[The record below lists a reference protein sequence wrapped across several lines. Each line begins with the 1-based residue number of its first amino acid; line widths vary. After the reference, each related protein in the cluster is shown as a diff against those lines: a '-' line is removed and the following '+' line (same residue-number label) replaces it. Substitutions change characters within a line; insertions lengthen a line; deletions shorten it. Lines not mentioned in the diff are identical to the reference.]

1 MQTKQSTNSINY
13 IMKKIYFVAIS
24 ATLLAA
30 SGQKTEII
38 NPVGEYPTL
47 SFATEFGKLTKGADA
62 EGDGLDNLKE
72 QDFRVWAY
80 AAHDY
85 DNTPKDDVTEIGIYD
100 NMADIKVESKTDGSW
115 DPGKQYFWPGA
126 NKSLYFFAVSDTD
139 DFLGDVGVSENETK
153 ASPVAIT
160 MVNSKDENNL
170 SVTAPT
176 NMVISNYVV
185 SNTNPNNDLMVA
197 DFIKQSQED
206 NDKKVSLNF
215 RHTLSKVQFLFVT
228 NPVEDINVFV
238 QKLEVVGLTTKGS
251 LTVTPTDFV
260 ANNKGT
266 EVATVSFE
274 WDLSED
280 AGDVATF
287 EDDYVKPYDG
297 ADFPEKIEGAT
308 PTDLDKQAMKITATG
323 NEGSPAQQFAT
334 WLVLPQDIQGKTV
347 KITYLINERQFTNEF
362 ALDKGLTAWAVNQY
376 VKYTINLS
384 PNLISFD
391 ANVEE
396 WTPTTE
402 VPHNN

>member
-1 MQTKQSTNSINY
+1 
-13 IMKKIYFVAIS
+13 MKKIYFVAIA
-24 ATLLAA
+24 ATFLAA
-30 SGQKTEII
+30 GCQKTEII
-38 NPVGEYPTL
+38 NPVGEYPSL
-47 SFATEFGKLTKGADA
+47 SFTTELGKLTKVADA
-62 EGDGLDNLKE
+62 EGLGLDNLKE

-100 NMADIKVESKTDGSW
+100 NMADIKVSDKTDGGW

-139 DFLGDVGVSENETK
+139 EFLGDVGVAENETK

-170 SVTAPT
+170 SITAPT

-185 SNTNPNNDLMVA
+185 SSANPNNDLMVA

-206 NDKKVSLNF
+206 NEKQVALNF
-215 RHTLSKVQFLFVT
+215 RHALSKVQFLFVT

-238 QKLEVVGLTTKGS
+238 QKLEVVGLTTKGD
-251 LTVTPTDFV
+251 LTVTPSAFAENDKK
-260 ANNKGT
+260 A
-266 EVATVSFE
+266 EIATVSFE
-274 WDLSED
+274 WDLSEE
-280 AGDVATF
+280 ATDVATF
-287 EDDYVKPYDG
+287 EDDYVTPYSG
-297 ADFPEKIEGAT
+297 EDFPAKIEGKD

-323 NEGSPAQQFAT
+323 NEGSLAQQFAT
-334 WLVLPQDIQGKTV
+334 WLVLPQNIEGKTV

-391 ANVEE
+391 ASVEE

>member
-1 MQTKQSTNSINY
+1 
-13 IMKKIYFVAIS
+13 MKKIYFVALA
-24 ATLLAA
+24 ATLLAV
-30 SGQKTEII
+30 GCQKTEII
-38 NPVGEYPTL
+38 NPVGENSAL
-47 SFATEFGKLTKGADA
+47 SFTTQFGKLTKAADA
-62 EGDGLDNLKE
+62 EGAGIDNLKE

-85 DNTPKDDVTEIGIYD
+85 DNTPKDDVLEIGIYD
-100 NMADIKVESKTDGSW
+100 NMADIKVSDKTDGGW

-139 DFLGDVGVSENETK
+139 EFLGDVGVSATETK
-153 ASPVAIT
+153 ASPVTIT
-160 MVNSKDENNL
+160 MANTKDENNL

-176 NMVISNYVV
+176 EMVISGYVV
-185 SNTNPNNDLMVA
+185 SNENPNNDLMVA

-215 RHTLSKVQFLFVT
+215 RHALSKVQFLFIT
-228 NPVEDINVFV
+228 NPVDDISVFV
-238 QKLEVVGLTTKGS
+238 QKLEVVGLTTKGD
-251 LTVTPTDFV
+251 LKVTPSAFV
-260 ANNKGT
+260 ANDKGA
-266 EVATVSFE
+266 EVATVSFG

-280 AGDVATF
+280 ATDVANF
-287 EDDYVKPYDG
+287 VDDYVKPYD
-297 ADFPEKIEGAT
+297 ATDFPAKIDGRDPSDE
-308 PTDLDKQAMKITATG
+308 DKQAMKITATG
-323 NEGSPAQQFAT
+323 AEGSPAQQFAT
-334 WLVLPQDIQGKTV
+334 WLVLPQEITGKTI

-362 ALDKGLTAWAVNQY
+362 ALDKGLTSWAVNQY

-391 ANVEE
+391 AKVED